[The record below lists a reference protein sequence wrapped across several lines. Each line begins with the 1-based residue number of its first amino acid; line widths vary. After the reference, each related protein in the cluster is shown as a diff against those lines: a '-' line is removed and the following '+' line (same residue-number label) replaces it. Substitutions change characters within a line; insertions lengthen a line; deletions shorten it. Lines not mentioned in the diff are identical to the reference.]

1 MASTVGDLMTREV
14 VAVRQQATFKE
25 ILTVMQQRRFSAFP
39 VLDDDNHVV
48 GVVSEADLLVREAF
62 AGHAPGPLARHSDRV
77 KAGALTAGKLMTK
90 PAVTIR
96 PTASLAE
103 AARLMHARHVKRL
116 PVVDASGRLVGVR
129 SRVDLLSVYDRPDEE
144 IEAEVLAVIKDDFC
158 LDPLAFVVTVAGGV
172 VTIAGQVDSESVAQA
187 LVDALW
193 RIDGVITVRD
203 RLSYLQR
210 EPVPGM
216 YGPFRPGPSSTG
228 I

>member
-14 VAVRQQATFKE
+14 VAVREQATFKE

-62 AGHAPGPLARHSDRV
+62 AGHTLGPLARHSDRV
-77 KAGALTAGKLMTK
+77 KAVALTAGKLMTR

-116 PVVDASGRLVGVR
+116 PVVDAGGRLVGVL

-144 IEAEVLAVIKDDFC
+144 IEAEVLGIISGDFC
-158 LDPLAFVVTVAGGV
+158 LDRLAFAVTVAGGV
-172 VTIAGQVDSESVAQA
+172 VSVAGPVDNEPVAEA
-187 LVDALW
+187 LIDALW

-203 RLSYLQR
+203 RLSYPRR

-216 YGPFRPGPSSTG
+216 YGSYRPGPSSSG